1 MKLVIAYIRS
11 EKLGEVKV
19 ALQKRDIAKL
29 SVTSSL
35 GCGQQGGYEENYRGV
50 IKEVNLLKKI
60 RIEIAVND
68 NFLDKVIEAI
78 TESANTGKMGDG
90 KIFVLPLENVIRIRT
105 GEKGND
111 AI

>member
-1 MKLVIAYIRS
+1 MKLVIAYIRP
-11 EKLGEVKV
+11 EKLSEVKA
-19 ALQKRDIAKL
+19 ALQERKIAKL

-50 IKEVNLLKKI
+50 IKEINLLKKI

-68 NFLDKVIEAI
+68 EFLNKVIEAI
-78 TESANTGKMGDG
+78 TKSANTGKMGDG
-90 KIFVLPLENVIRIRT
+90 KIIVLPIEDVIRIRT